1 MLSMAIITFREGIE
15 AFLIVAITLTY
26 LRRTGREALVPAALA
41 GIAASLAASAA
52 GAWLFSRADNQPFWE
67 GVLALVAAALVVS
80 MVLYMMRVAKHLR
93 AEIHARLDSA
103 ATRAGFA
110 AKLAVFSFVVVMI
123 TREGME
129 MALLVTSLARQV
141 GSAHMFAGALTG
153 IAASALLAWAWT
165 RYGHRVNLGRFFQVT
180 SVFLLLFAGQLV
192 VLAFHE
198 FTEAGTLP
206 IDNAYWHVATEP
218 FSPEGEY
225 GTWVTLAL
233 IALPLAWLGIS
244 ALRGGRRPN
253 ALAATTANKS

>member
-41 GIAASLAASAA
+41 GIGASLAASAA
-52 GAWLFSRADNQPFWE
+52 GAWLFSQADNQPFWE
-67 GVLALVAAALVVS
+67 GLLALVAAALVVS
-80 MVLYMMRVAKHLR
+80 MVLYMMRVAKRLR

-141 GSAHMFAGALTG
+141 GSTHLFGGALTG

-206 IDNAYWHVATEP
+206 IDNAFWHVATEP

-233 IALPLAWLGIS
+233 IALPLAWLGLS
-244 ALRGGRRPN
+244 ALRGDRRPQP
-253 ALAATTANKS
+253 LAATTANKS